1 MNGLLD
7 LVAQPELPGATPAPA
22 EQIAAMEKL
31 WQACVESGAMGD
43 VVYYVPGI
51 ELAPRVVI
59 RRRGRKFVL
68 SAVIGIHPDFIK
80 AMEEAREYWDRN

>member
-1 MNGLLD
+1 MTGLLD
-7 LVAQPELPGATPAPA
+7 LIAQPSLPAGSPTDALLV
-22 EQIAAMEKL
+22 AAMERA
-31 WQACVESGAMGD
+31 WQECNKSGGMDG
-43 VVYYVPGI
+43 VVLYVPGI

-80 AMEEAREYWDRN
+80 SMEEARAYWNRN

>member
-7 LVAQPELPGATPAPA
+7 LIAQPALPGSGQVEASLV
-22 EQIAAMEKL
+22 AAMEKA
-31 WQACVESGAMGD
+31 WQECAKSGAMDG

-51 ELAPRVVI
+51 ELAPRAVI

-80 AMEEAREYWDRN
+80 AMEEARAYWDRN